1 MKKSTLCV
9 HAGHEP
15 EPVTGAVM
23 PPVFFTSTYVQKA
36 PGEHQGYDYSRAGNP
51 SRSVLEKA
59 LAELEGGSH
68 GFCFS
73 SGMGAVDCVLKTLS
87 TGDHVVAMND
97 LYGGTYRLFRQSYE
111 KLGIGF
117 SFIGCSSA
125 AEIEAAIQPTTRL
138 MWIETPTNPTLKVV
152 DIELCA
158 QICKKH
164 GIVLVVD
171 NTFASPMLQNPLAL
185 GADVVMHSITKYIGG
200 HSDLIMGGLVTS
212 DNRLAESLFF
222 NQKSTGATPGPMDCY
237 LALRGIKTL
246 HLRMKAHVDNAGQI
260 AQFLQSHQ
268 KVAQVYY
275 PGLPEHP
282 GHSIAAKQMNGFGG
296 MLSFE
301 LKNNS
306 EEMAR
311 LFLQHT
317 RLFVLAESLG
327 GVESLASHPASMTH
341 ASIPREVRLA
351 NGISDGL
358 IRLSVGVEDVEDLM
372 EDLNAALMHC

>member
-23 PPVFFTSTYVQKA
+23 PPVFFTSTYVQQA

-51 SRSVLEKA
+51 SRTFLEKA
-59 LAELEGGSH
+59 LAELEGGTH

-73 SGMGAVDCVLKTLS
+73 SGMGAVDAVLKTLS

-111 KLGIGF
+111 KLGISF
-117 SFIGCSSA
+117 SFIGCSSE
-125 AEIEAAIQPTTRL
+125 AEIESAIQPGTKL
-138 MWIETPTNPTLKVV
+138 MWIETPTNPTLTVV
-152 DIELCA
+152 DIALCA
-158 QICKKH
+158 SICKRH
-164 GIVLVVD
+164 GITLVVD
-171 NTFASPMLQNPLAL
+171 NSFASPMLQSPLAL
-185 GADVVMHSITKYIGG
+185 GANIVMHSMTKYLGG

-212 DNRLAESLFF
+212 DAALAEALFF

-246 HLRMKAHVDNAGQI
+246 HLRMKAHVEYAQQI
-260 AQFLQSHQ
+260 ALFLQAHP
-268 KVAQVYY
+268 KVSRVFY

-282 GHSIAAKQMNGFGG
+282 GHGIASRQMSGFGG

-301 LKNNS
+301 LSTNT
-306 EEMAR
+306 EENAR
-311 LFLQHT
+311 TFLLGT
-317 RLFVLAESLG
+317 KLFVLAESLG
-327 GVESLASHPASMTH
+327 GVESLVSHPASMTH
-341 ASIPREVRLA
+341 ASIPREIRLR
-351 NGISDGL
+351 NGVSDGL
-358 IRLSVGVEDVEDLM
+358 IRLSVGIEDAQDLIQ
-372 EDLNAALMHC
+372 DLETALSAC

>member
-1 MKKSTLCV
+1 
-9 HAGHEP
+9 
-15 EPVTGAVM
+15 
-23 PPVFFTSTYVQKA
+23 
-36 PGEHQGYDYSRAGNP
+36 
-51 SRSVLEKA
+51 
-59 LAELEGGSH
+59 
-68 GFCFS
+68 
-73 SGMGAVDCVLKTLS
+73 
-87 TGDHVVAMND
+87 
-97 LYGGTYRLFRQSYE
+97 
-111 KLGIGF
+111 
-117 SFIGCSSA
+117 
-125 AEIEAAIQPTTRL
+125 
-138 MWIETPTNPTLKVV
+138 
-152 DIELCA
+152 
-158 QICKKH
+158 
-164 GIVLVVD
+164 
-171 NTFASPMLQNPLAL
+171 
-185 GADVVMHSITKYIGG
+185 
-200 HSDLIMGGLVTS
+200 MGGLVTS

>member
-1 MKKSTLCV
+1 M

-23 PPVFFTSTYVQKA
+23 PPVFFTSTYVQQA

-51 SRSVLEKA
+51 SRTVLEKA
-59 LAELEGGSH
+59 MAELEGGKH

-117 SFIGCSSA
+117 SFISCSSA
-125 AEIEAAIQPTTRL
+125 SEIEAAIQPSTRL

-158 QICKKH
+158 QICQRH

-185 GADVVMHSITKYIGG
+185 GANIVMHSMTKYLGG
-200 HSDLIMGGLVTS
+200 HSDLIMGGLVS
-212 DNRLAESLFF
+212 NDDKLAEALFF

-237 LALRGIKTL
+237 LALRGMKTL
-246 HLRMKAHVDNAGQI
+246 HLRMKAHVENAGQV
-260 AQFLQSHQ
+260 AQFLLSHP
-268 KVAQVYY
+268 KVAKVYY
-275 PGLPEHP
+275 PGLSEHL
-282 GHSIAAKQMNGFGG
+282 GHQIAAKQMKGFGG
-296 MLSFE
+296 MVSFE

-306 EEMAR
+306 EQMAR
-311 LFLQHT
+311 TFLSNT

-358 IRLSVGVEDVEDLM
+358 IRLSVGVEDAEDLL
-372 EDLNAALMHC
+372 EDLNSALENC